1 MTSPTPAPRPRRTR
15 DAEATRQRLLRA
27 ALELFTSVG
36 FHGATTPALATR
48 AGVAEGTIY
57 RHFAGKEALYAEVVR
72 STARW
77 AHGIVTEVEADR
89 GVPAAERLRRL
100 GHRFVEAAER
110 DPAAARLLFL
120 RAGDAPSDPSSRA
133 ALAEYHGGIERL
145 VAAAK
150 ADGLVRPGPAEL
162 WAAVWLAAV
171 GFVAWKVAAKEWE
184 AASATVEQA
193 LQAAWDAI
201 AAR

>member
-1 MTSPTPAPRPRRTR
+1 MTAPTPTPHPRRTR
-15 DAEATRQRLLRA
+15 DGEATRQRLLRA
-27 ALELFTSVG
+27 ALELFTSLG
-36 FHGATTPALATR
+36 FHGTTTPALATR

-77 AHGIVTEVEADR
+77 AHGIVTDVEADR
-89 GVPAAERLRRL
+89 TAPASDRIRRL

-110 DPAAARLLFL
+110 DPAAARLLFR
-120 RAGDAPSDPSSRA
+120 RAGDAPSDPASRA
-133 ALAEYHGGIERL
+133 ALAELNGGVERL

-150 ADGLVRPGPAEL
+150 ADGQVRPGPAEL
-162 WAAVWLAAV
+162 WAAVWLALV